1 MWRNP
6 TWSDERKM
14 NTALEFEQGPIRP
27 PSEAG
32 SLLIRV
38 TRNCP
43 WNRCAFCTTYKGK
56 KFSRRSLEEVKAD
69 IDAARSVVD
78 EIREISWRIGEA
90 GRLTQ
95 RTLANIFRDA
105 SLPDT
110 FRSVALWMASGGD
123 TVFLQDAN
131 SLMLSTDSLISILN
145 HIRQTFPEVQ
155 RVTSYAR
162 AVTLKGKSTSEYERL
177 KEAGLSRLH
186 VGMESG
192 SDRVLKMID
201 KGARSDQIV
210 EGGKLAVQ
218 GGLSVCLYVIPGIG
232 GVEFSE
238 ENALESA
245 RVINAINPDFIR
257 FRSLYVR
264 RGTPLMKM
272 VDDGSFHSPDEDRMV
287 REIRMLIE
295 NLDGITS
302 SLVSDHILNLL
313 EEVEGK
319 MPEDKQ
325 RVLSI
330 IDRYLNLPDEERL
343 LFQLGRRGGAIR
355 RLDELKEPS
364 VRARLQEAKRQIEG
378 EVAGGVPDYIQAM
391 KRQFI

>member
-1 MWRNP
+1 
-6 TWSDERKM
+6 M
-14 NTALEFEQGPIRP
+14 NTSLEFEQGPIRP

-43 WNRCAFCTTYKGK
+43 WNQCAFCSTYKGK

-69 IDAARSVVD
+69 VDAAKAVMD
-78 EIREISWRIGEA
+78 EIKELSRGIGD
-90 GRLTQ
+90 GGKLTQ
-95 RTLANIFRDA
+95 RALASILRDA
-105 SLPDT
+105 TLPDSL
-110 FRSVALWMASGGD
+110 RSVALWMASGGD

-131 SLMLSTDSLISILN
+131 SLMLSTDSLVSILG
-145 HIRQTFPEVQ
+145 HIRQTFPQVE

-162 AVTLKGKSTSEYERL
+162 AVTLKGKSAADYVRL

-192 SDRVLKMID
+192 SDRVLKMIN
-201 KGARSDQIV
+201 KGARAEQIV
-210 EGGKLAVQ
+210 DGGRQAVQ

-232 GVEFSE
+232 GIELSE
-238 ENALESA
+238 ENARESA
-245 RVINAINPDFIR
+245 RVINSINPAYVR

-264 RGTPLMKM
+264 HGTPLMKM
-272 VDDGSFHSPDEDRMV
+272 VENGSFHPPDEDQIV

-295 NLDGITS
+295 NLEGIST

-319 MPEDKQ
+319 LPGAKQ
-325 RVLSI
+325 RMLDI
-330 IDRYLNLPDEERL
+330 IDRYLNSPDEERL
-343 LFQLGRRGGAIR
+343 LFQLGRRGGSLR
-355 RLDELKEPS
+355 SLDDLNEPAL
-364 VRARLQEAKRQIEG
+364 RARLKEAKRQIES
-378 EVAGGVPDYIQAM
+378 EVAGGVPAYILAM
-391 KRQFI
+391 KRRFV

>member
-1 MWRNP
+1 VAESRIR
-6 TWSDERKM
+6 SDEETM
-14 NTALEFEQGPIRP
+14 NTALNFEQGPIRP

-43 WNRCAFCTTYKGK
+43 WNRCAFCSTYKGK
-56 KFSRRSLEEVKAD
+56 KFSRRSLEEIKAD
-69 IDAARSVVD
+69 IDAAKAVMD
-78 EIREISWRIGEA
+78 QIKEISWGIGE
-90 GRLTQ
+90 GGKLTQ
-95 RTLANIFRDA
+95 RALASILRDA
-105 SLPDT
+105 GLPDS

-131 SLMLSTDSLISILN
+131 SLMLSTESLVSVLN
-145 HIRQTFPEVQ
+145 HIRQTFPQVV

-162 AVTLKGKSTSEYERL
+162 AVTLKGKSVDEYMRL

-192 SDRVLKMID
+192 SDRVLKMIN
-201 KGARSDQIV
+201 KGARADQMV
-210 EGGKLAVQ
+210 DGGRQAVQ

-232 GVEFSE
+232 GIELSD

-245 RVINAINPDFIR
+245 RVINAINPSFVR

-264 RGTPLMKM
+264 RGTPLMEM
-272 VDDGSFHSPDEDRMV
+272 VVNGGFHPPDEDQMV
-287 REIRMLIE
+287 REIRLLIE
-295 NLDGITS
+295 NLDGIFT

-319 MPEDKQ
+319 LPADKQ
-325 RVLSI
+325 RMLDI
-330 IDRYLNLPDEERL
+330 IDRYLGMPDEERL
-343 LFQLGRRGGAIR
+343 LFQLGRRGGVIR
-355 RLDELKEPS
+355 YLDDLNEPV
-364 VRARLQEAKRQIEG
+364 VRARLKEAKRQIES
-378 EVAGGVPDYIQAM
+378 ETDGGVPSYIQAM
-391 KRQFI
+391 KRQFV